1 MKKINMKTE
10 FINCLDKA
18 FELAANGFS
27 EVDKSDIYMT
37 YLTGTFLV
45 SGKFSKLE
53 KINVESREELYKD
66 LKEKL
71 SSQGVNVFS
80 LALAINKIKRKQY
93 EKEKIE
99 TYDHDK
105 IIILE
110 DVTIKELSSN
120 TILNTEYFVLF
131 TDQIAGIIPGKL
143 ES

>member
-1 MKKINMKTE
+1 LKKINMKTE

-18 FELAANGFS
+18 FDLGVNGFS
-27 EVDKSDIYMT
+27 EVYKNDIYMT
-37 YLTGTFLV
+37 YLTGTCLV
-45 SGKFSKLE
+45 SGKFSELE
-53 KINVESREELYKD
+53 KINVESREELYED

-71 SSQGVNVFS
+71 PRGVNTFS
-80 LALAINKIKRKQY
+80 LAFAINEIKRKQY
-93 EKEKIE
+93 EEEKIE
-99 TYDHDK
+99 TYNHDK

>member
-18 FELAANGFS
+18 FDLAANGFS
-27 EVDKSDIYMT
+27 EVDKNDIYMT

-71 SSQGVNVFS
+71 SSHGVNVFS

>member
-18 FELAANGFS
+18 FDLAANGFS

-53 KINVESREELYKD
+53 KINVESREELHKD

-71 SSQGVNVFS
+71 SSHGVNVFS

>member
-1 MKKINMKTE
+1 M
-10 FINCLDKA
+10 
-18 FELAANGFS
+18 
-27 EVDKSDIYMT
+27 
-37 YLTGTFLV
+37 

>member
-1 MKKINMKTE
+1 LKKINMKTE

-18 FELAANGFS
+18 FDLVANGFS
-27 EVDKSDIYMT
+27 KVDKNDIYMT

-45 SGKFSKLE
+45 SGKLSELE
-53 KINVESREELYKD
+53 KINLESREQLYKD

-71 SSQGVNVFS
+71 PRGVNAFS
-80 LALAINKIKRKQY
+80 LAFALNKMKRKQY
-93 EKEKIE
+93 EKEQIE

-105 IIILE
+105 TIILE

>member
-1 MKKINMKTE
+1 LKKINMKTE

>member
-131 TDQIAGIIPGKL
+131 TDQIAGIILGKL